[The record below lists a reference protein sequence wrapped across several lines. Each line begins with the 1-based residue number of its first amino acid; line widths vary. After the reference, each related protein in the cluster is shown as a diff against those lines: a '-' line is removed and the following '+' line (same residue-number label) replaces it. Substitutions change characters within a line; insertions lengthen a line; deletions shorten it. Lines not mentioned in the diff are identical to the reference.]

1 MNQRTI
7 SCSTCRGSR
16 GATRAG
22 RSTSRAP
29 VGRRG
34 ERRGALRPVGRRRA
48 RPRASGSREMS
59 NVYAAA
65 EALQPRIHR
74 RPMSRGPITGAAVDA
89 ADPARAPP
97 PSAVGRDPSGARPSS
112 ARRARPSPTA
122 PARRR
127 GASAIR
133 PPDAVDPARPTTA
146 AAAGRPHTLD
156 AIRGGRP
163 PGRRPLPPRPAP
175 PPPSR
180 RNTRDSLPSR
190 NAVTRRKNGG
200 SSHPTI
206 THFVSSL
213 RQRSSD
219 VNNLLTNLSFF
230 RLNHLLSQ
238 NHLIHVVGN

>member
-112 ARRARPSPTA
+112 ARRARPSPNGRSRETTRGGGD
-122 PARRR
+122 PTARRR
-127 GASAIR
+127 R
-133 PPDAVDPARPTTA
+133 PRTPDD
-146 AAAGRPHTLD
+146 
-156 AIRGGRP
+156 GG
-163 PGRRPLPPRPAP
+163 GRRPPSHARRDPRRASARATPPPPRPAP
-175 PPPSR
+175 RPRHVATRGTRSR
-180 RNTRDSLPSR
+180 REMPSPEGKMEDHLTRPSLTSY
-190 NAVTRRKNGG
+190 RRFVNEV
-200 SSHPTI
+200 PT
-206 THFVSSL
+206 
-213 RQRSSD
+213 
-219 VNNLLTNLSFF
+219 
-230 RLNHLLSQ
+230 
-238 NHLIHVVGN
+238 

>member
-1 MNQRTI
+1 MP
-7 SCSTCRGSR
+7 GE
-16 GATRAG
+16 ATAVDVDG
-22 RSTSRAP
+22 
-29 VGRRG
+29 VRRG
-34 ERRGALRPVGRRRA
+34 GAICSS
-48 RPRASGSREMS
+48 SGTR
-59 NVYAAA
+59 
-65 EALQPRIHR
+65 
-74 RPMSRGPITGAAVDA
+74 
-89 ADPARAPP
+89 
-97 PSAVGRDPSGARPSS
+97 
-112 ARRARPSPTA
+112 
-122 PARRR
+122 
-127 GASAIR
+127 
-133 PPDAVDPARPTTA
+133 PARPHREA
-146 AAAGRPHTLD
+146 PV
-156 AIRGGRP
+156 
-163 PGRRPLPPRPAP
+163 RPLPPDDEGHQTPPSMPPTLRGRPRLPPSVATPRARVRVRANCSARRTRPSPPDRSRETTRAAGDPTVRRRRPRTPDDGGGRRPPSHARRDPRRASARATPPPPPHPPPPP

>member
-1 MNQRTI
+1 MSMVCVAAAPSVPPRARARQGPTGRPQSDRSRQT
-7 SCSTCRGSR
+7 TRGTRRRRRCRRLCEGAPAFRLRSR
-16 GATRAG
+16 PLGRASEFG
-22 RSTSRAP
+22 PTVRPAGHAP
-29 VGRRG
+29 VR
-34 ERRGALRPVGRRRA
+34 
-48 RPRASGSREMS
+48 
-59 NVYAAA
+59 
-65 EALQPRIHR
+65 
-74 RPMSRGPITGAAVDA
+74 
-89 ADPARAPP
+89 
-97 PSAVGRDPSGARPSS
+97 
-112 ARRARPSPTA
+112 PTA

-127 GASAIR
+127 GPPAIR
-133 PPDAVDPARPTTA
+133 PSDAVDPARPTTA

-163 PGRRPLPPRPAP
+163 PGRRPPPRASPRP